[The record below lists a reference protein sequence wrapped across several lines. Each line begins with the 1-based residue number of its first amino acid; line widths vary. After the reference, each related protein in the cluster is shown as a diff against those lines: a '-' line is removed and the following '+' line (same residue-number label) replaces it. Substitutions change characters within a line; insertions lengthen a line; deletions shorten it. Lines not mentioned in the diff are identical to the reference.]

1 MAPASLASRL
11 RSAAPRRLP
20 LVLLRPPADEEF
32 WRKMPEILQAQVM
45 VAIETAA
52 RKNARLNLPPEQ
64 ILWAGTPYLRTR
76 TVVLLFLLWS
86 ILLVLPVVFLVEL
99 VDDIGDTGID
109 GGWLSLAWA
118 VVSVF
123 IFVPRVTRPSRE
135 VFVLTN
141 RRAFLSRRTMW
152 CSIETEQLNLD
163 EVTSAKLDV
172 AKGGS
177 TGTLTLVAERT
188 PQPPYYIYEPDIV
201 VRFSQVLDLRDMCRV
216 LDNVLPP
223 EVMQRAGI
231 GGSRDG

>member
-1 MAPASLASRL
+1 MVRTSGTAYIPRAHRQAAVAARRIQNASLRHTALAGPHECASHDRP
-11 RSAAPRRLP
+11 SS
-20 LVLLRPPADEEF
+20 LLGR
-32 WRKMPEILQAQVM
+32 ILAQAQVM

-123 IFVPRVTRPSRE
+123 IFVPRVRLNLGKRGFLLMS
-135 VFVLTN
+135 
-141 RRAFLSRRTMW
+141 FLSHSGDAACLQRPDVAAASTRCPAC
-152 CSIETEQLNLD
+152 CSIGD
-163 EVTSAKLDV
+163 ASKP
-172 AKGGS
+172 GGLCTHKS
-177 TGTLTLVAERT
+177 SSVPIAAHN
-188 PQPPYYIYEPDIV
+188 V
-201 VRFSQVLDLRDMCRV
+201 VLH
-216 LDNVLPP
+216 
-223 EVMQRAGI
+223 
-231 GGSRDG
+231 RDGAAES